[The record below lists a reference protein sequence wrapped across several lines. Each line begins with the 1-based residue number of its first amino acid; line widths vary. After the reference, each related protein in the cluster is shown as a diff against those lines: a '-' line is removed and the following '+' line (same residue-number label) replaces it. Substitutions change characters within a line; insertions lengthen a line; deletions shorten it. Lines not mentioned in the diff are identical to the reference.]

1 MAINQNTSFLR
12 VNRFPVAS
20 RPSFS
25 NMEPPNIQGGGIT
38 HASPPGGGIAVVAG
52 MTALR
57 SPDTPTP
64 SFWKPLERQGPIKDR
79 KGKERSQKTLREA
92 AGYAIET
99 AGPPKAT

>member
-38 HASPPGGGIAVVAG
+38 HASPLGGGIIVVVG
-52 MTALR
+52 MIVLR
-57 SPDTPTP
+57 LLDTLTP
-64 SFWKPLERQGPIKDR
+64 SFWKPLECQGPIKDR
-79 KGKERSQKTLREA
+79 KGKERLQKTPREA
-92 AGYAIET
+92 AGYVIET